1 MAIQDELIETAFQDE
16 YNRLKQAGLESLLAQ
31 RIDLVFY
38 KLFRSGYIRGHSQ
51 RSKEV
56 HQEERMARA
65 SGVYPMGVDIKYEDN
80 TLVLDGK
87 VVPLPTTTNTERS

>member
-16 YNRLKQAGLESLLAQ
+16 YNRLKQNGLESLLAQ

-51 RSKEV
+51 RSP
-56 HQEERMARA
+56 AITLTA
-65 SGVYPMGVDIKYEDN
+65 SRFIPCASY
-80 TLVLDGK
+80 
-87 VVPLPTTTNTERS
+87 RS